1 MPLRTLPEQ
10 AFRRRAR
17 MVAVV
22 FCAVC
27 LGLAARL
34 FYLQLRTS
42 RWYTDRALGQQLR
55 DTVVPADRGKIYS
68 ADGVLLAANSSCWTL
83 RASPREMPDDKL
95 SLAAEGLADI
105 LDLDAANLL
114 ESFRDRRSND
124 CLLRYRVDRTTADR
138 VREFCEANGITGIRI
153 NQDSKRWYPQGQFLA
168 SVLGFTNVDNAGVS
182 GLELQYDGL
191 LTGENGV
198 VLTAVNAWGYT
209 LEQSYE
215 TERFPTEGDGL
226 RLTIDTQI
234 QHYLENALGYAVQ
247 EHHVAARAVG
257 IVMDVNT
264 GAVLAMSTTPSY
276 DPNEP
281 RVIADEAARNQVESL
296 SGEARRAAL
305 QLAQQTQWRNKA
317 VSDLY
322 EPGSVF
328 KLITCAAALDAGAIT
343 RHSSFYCGESISV
356 AGTRF
361 HCANHKRHGAQTVT
375 QALEN
380 SCNQSFIQIGARL
393 GREAFCSYF
402 AAFGLRE
409 PTGIDLPAEP
419 KKSLYYTADRMGPV
433 ELASCAFGQSSKIS
447 YLEMAAAVCAVV
459 NGGKLMRPYVVS
471 DILAPDGSLI
481 EHIGPACT
489 RQVLKAET
497 SAVMREMMEAVVLYG
512 GGRNAQIAGYRVGGK
527 SGTSQKLDSTDEKAR
542 IASFVA
548 VAPIDDPQFLCL
560 TAGPQPAA
568 ASRPPSAPRC
578 WNRLSFTRASP
589 APLCRMQLP
598 PSPPPPT
605 SPPTATA
612 SMVPNKK
619 DRRSGLKGSWLI
631 LLRLLAEPDL
641 TGGRIHGLD
650 DGEALQLDALAADQ
664 LAALLEALLDGDADA
679 LDGGPGL
686 IGQFQ
691 QAHQGAAVG
700 QEIVDDEDMV
710 FRGEELFG
718 DDDVID
724 LFVGEGLDLGLVIV
738 VVQIDAHGLF
748 GKDHRHIELA
758 GDHCCNADAAGFNGQ
773 HFVDG
778 LACKQALPLFCHLAE
793 QRDVHLV
800 VDEAVHLQHVALAH
814 DAVLANPIFQQF
826 HFSLF
831 LQAFDT
837 AFRFHLVYR
846 IPLPD
851 FKVFWAISLLFSP
864 KIRVY

>member
-1 MPLRTLPEQ
+1 M
-10 AFRRRAR
+10 
-17 MVAVV
+17 
-22 FCAVC
+22 
-27 LGLAARL
+27 
-34 FYLQLRTS
+34 
-42 RWYTDRALGQQLR
+42 
-55 DTVVPADRGKIYS
+55 
-68 ADGVLLAANSSCWTL
+68 
-83 RASPREMPDDKL
+83 
-95 SLAAEGLADI
+95 
-105 LDLDAANLL
+105 
-114 ESFRDRRSND
+114 
-124 CLLRYRVDRTTADR
+124 
-138 VREFCEANGITGIRI
+138 
-153 NQDSKRWYPQGQFLA
+153 
-168 SVLGFTNVDNAGVS
+168 DNAGVS

-281 RVIADEAARNQVESL
+281 RVIADEATRNQVESL

-527 SGTSQKLDSTDEKAR
+527 SGTSQKLDSADEKAR

-560 TAGPQPAA
+560 VCLDEPHSWTTAGGSLSAPVCAEVLEQTLVYKGIPRAAVPDAA
-568 ASRPPSAPRC
+568 ASE
-578 WNRLSFTRASP
+578 
-589 APLCRMQLP
+589 
-598 PSPPPPT
+598 
-605 SPPTATA
+605 PTAA
-612 SMVPNKK
+612 
-619 DRRSGLKGSWLI
+619 
-631 LLRLLAEPDL
+631 DL
-641 TGGRIHGLD
+641 P
-650 DGEALQLDALAADQ
+650 A
-664 LAALLEALLDGDADA
+664 DGDSF
-679 LDGGPGL
+679 DG
-686 IGQFQ
+686 
-691 QAHQGAAVG
+691 A
-700 QEIVDDEDMV
+700 
-710 FRGEELFG
+710 
-718 DDDVID
+718 
-724 LFVGEGLDLGLVIV
+724 
-738 VVQIDAHGLF
+738 
-748 GKDHRHIELA
+748 
-758 GDHCCNADAAGFNGQ
+758 
-773 HFVDG
+773 
-778 LACKQALPLFCHLAE
+778 
-793 QRDVHLV
+793 
-800 VDEAVHLQHVALAH
+800 
-814 DAVLANPIFQQF
+814 
-826 HFSLF
+826 
-831 LQAFDT
+831 
-837 AFRFHLVYR
+837 
-846 IPLPD
+846 
-851 FKVFWAISLLFSP
+851 
-864 KIRVY
+864 